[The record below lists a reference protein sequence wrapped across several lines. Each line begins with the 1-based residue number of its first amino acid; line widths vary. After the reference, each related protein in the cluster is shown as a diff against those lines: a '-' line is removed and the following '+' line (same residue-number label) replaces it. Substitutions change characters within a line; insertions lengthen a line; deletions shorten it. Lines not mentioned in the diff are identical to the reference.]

1 MLKFHEDG
9 YIDSLSLDLRALN
22 SDDLEDEENPEQWAS
37 ITAFNSPVAVRNDIR
52 AQPWKVTTRSIS
64 RV

>member
-37 ITAFNSPVAVRNDIR
+37 ITASNSPC
-52 AQPWKVTTRSIS
+52 SG
-64 RV
+64 